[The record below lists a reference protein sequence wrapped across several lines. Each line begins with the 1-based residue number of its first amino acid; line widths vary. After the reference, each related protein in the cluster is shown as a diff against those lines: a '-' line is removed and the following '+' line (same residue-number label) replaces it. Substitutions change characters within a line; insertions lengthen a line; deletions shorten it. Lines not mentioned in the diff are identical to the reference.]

1 MSPAIYETASVK
13 IAAGKYR
20 FSVSASKIKFDGFL
34 SVYKD
39 DDEKSE
45 NKALIHGISEESQV
59 SLADVKGE
67 QHFTQPPAHFTEAS
81 LVKQLEELFHVSRSV
96 TFTEGF
102 FPCGNKLL
110 DNNNN
115 RHKCAQGYDALADII
130 QFNGFIRLYNIIN
143 HFHRLTIYQI

>member
-1 MSPAIYETASVK
+1 MACSCKASKYLSPNSSSKLLPKTCKSVPTFS
-13 IAAGKYR
+13 GKYR

-67 QHFTQPPAHFTEAS
+67 LHFTQPPAHYTEAS
-81 LVKQLEELFHVSRSV
+81 LVKQLEELGIE
-96 TFTEGF
+96 EGDTVKMY
-102 FPCGNKLL
+102 GL
-110 DNNNN
+110 
-115 RHKCAQGYDALADII
+115 
-130 QFNGFIRLYNIIN
+130 QFDY
-143 HFHRLTIYQI
+143 YK

>member
-1 MSPAIYETASVK
+1 MHDTKEKKKIQDAHEAIRPTDISLSPAIIKDSLSRDQFRLYQLIWKRFTASQMSSAIYETASVK

-67 QHFTQPPAHFTEAS
+67 QHFTQDVYKRQVLKHM
-81 LVKQLEELFHVSRSV
+81 L
-96 TFTEGF
+96 
-102 FPCGNKLL
+102 
-110 DNNNN
+110 
-115 RHKCAQGYDALADII
+115 
-130 QFNGFIRLYNIIN
+130 
-143 HFHRLTIYQI
+143 

>member
-59 SLADVKGE
+59 SLADVK
-67 QHFTQPPAHFTEAS
+67 
-81 LVKQLEELFHVSRSV
+81 
-96 TFTEGF
+96 
-102 FPCGNKLL
+102 
-110 DNNNN
+110 
-115 RHKCAQGYDALADII
+115 
-130 QFNGFIRLYNIIN
+130 
-143 HFHRLTIYQI
+143 